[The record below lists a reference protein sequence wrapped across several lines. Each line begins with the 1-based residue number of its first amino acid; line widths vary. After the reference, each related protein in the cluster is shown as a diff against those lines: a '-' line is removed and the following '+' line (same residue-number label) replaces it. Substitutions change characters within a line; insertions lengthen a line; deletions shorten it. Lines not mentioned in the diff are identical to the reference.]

1 MGAGLEGPYK
11 NRIVFKWFFG
21 RQDGVHFGVD
31 CVEQLNLPIGDSVI
45 AIIHSAREAIKSYG
59 CYGSVWSDNNRS
71 NL

>member
-1 MGAGLEGPYK
+1 MGAGLEGPDK
-11 NRIVFKWFFG
+11 NRIVFKWFFS

-31 CVEQLNLPIGDSVI
+31 GVEKFGI
-45 AIIHSAREAIKSYG
+45 AICDTFMTIIHSAREAVKSYG